1 VSFQTTPP
9 SSVEVRPT
17 AAVAAAFLTQAFI
30 WMFAGLLLTAGVS
43 ALVQGSATL
52 LDFARQYLILIFIA
66 QLALVVVISAG
77 INRVAAT
84 VALGLFFVYAAS
96 LGLTVGLIVSLYTG
110 ESVTAAFLSASA
122 IFGGAALYGAITKRS
137 LAGIGGALTMG
148 LFGLVGA
155 MVVNLFLPNGTFG
168 WIISVGGV
176 LLFTVFTAYRRPAD
190 PDGRARGDDG
200 LGREGRRDRR
210 AASLPRLRQPL
221 PVPAPADGRPAAD
234 LRPDRIPRAP
244 RGLNRIPRHGRRAI
258 PRGNSIGHEAAG
270 PDRVRRMGP
279 HVALAHVAAEIAEST
294 SLFVGLDAFGDD
306 AHTEPVGE

>member
-1 VSFQTTPP
+1 MSFQTTPT

-176 LLFTVFTAYRRPAD
+176 LLFTVFTAYDVQRIQTGALVAMTGSVEKAAVIGALRLYLD
-190 PDGRARGDDG
+190 FVNLFLFLLRLMG
-200 LGREGRRDRR
+200 GRR
-210 AASLPRLRQPL
+210 
-221 PVPAPADGRPAAD
+221 
-234 LRPDRIPRAP
+234 
-244 RGLNRIPRHGRRAI
+244 
-258 PRGNSIGHEAAG
+258 
-270 PDRVRRMGP
+270 
-279 HVALAHVAAEIAEST
+279 
-294 SLFVGLDAFGDD
+294 
-306 AHTEPVGE
+306 

>member
-1 VSFQTTPP
+1 VSFQTTPT

-77 INRVAAT
+77 INRVPAT

-176 LLFTVFTAYRRPAD
+176 LLFTVFTAYDVQRIQTGALVAMTGSVEKAAVIGALRLYLD
-190 PDGRARGDDG
+190 FVNLFLFLLRLMG
-200 LGREGRRDRR
+200 GRR
-210 AASLPRLRQPL
+210 
-221 PVPAPADGRPAAD
+221 
-234 LRPDRIPRAP
+234 
-244 RGLNRIPRHGRRAI
+244 
-258 PRGNSIGHEAAG
+258 
-270 PDRVRRMGP
+270 
-279 HVALAHVAAEIAEST
+279 
-294 SLFVGLDAFGDD
+294 
-306 AHTEPVGE
+306 